1 MADNQ
6 ILQFSKENL
15 INLINESEAL
25 KVLPGILKEKLL
37 TSVLAKPEEKQMQIF
52 STLKEEQ
59 AKFKEAEKEYIEK
72 SAKAYQDYLSE
83 LKIATNSI
91 MRGLSKK
98 VEEFDR
104 KKEDKKAEDLLKGI

>member
-1 MADNQ
+1 MADSQ
-6 ILQFSKENL
+6 TLQFSKENL
-15 INLINESEAL
+15 ISLINESEAL

-37 TSVLAKPEEKQMQIF
+37 ASVLAKPEEKQIQIF

-59 AKFKEAEKEYIEK
+59 AKFKEAERDYMEK

-91 MRGLSKK
+91 IRGLNKK
-98 VEEFDR
+98 VEEFNV
-104 KKEDKKAEDLLKGI
+104 KAESKKAEDLLKGL